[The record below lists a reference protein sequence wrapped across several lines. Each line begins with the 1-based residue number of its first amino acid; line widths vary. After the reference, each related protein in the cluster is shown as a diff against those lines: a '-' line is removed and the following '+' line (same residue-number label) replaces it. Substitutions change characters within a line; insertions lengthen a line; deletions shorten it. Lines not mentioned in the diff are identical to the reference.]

1 MVHSIKNLF
10 VFSALIFQ
18 NPVKVFG
25 NNENTPPLKPRQISF
40 ATKSISDTKFVQ
52 TLDSPLLNVTRSDSL
67 DGSEESKSQL
77 KDEIEYLKLS
87 LDDKNKL
94 VDEVTAES
102 RKLKADF
109 DAEKDILLKDIE
121 ILRGQ
126 IDELQLKIET
136 IEAELVQTTKNY
148 DTKSGDIDSL
158 HEKLNEV
165 RANNGVMQQ
174 QLSSM
179 ENTIKLKDELI
190 TKLQKDNET
199 YNQSEQTNL
208 EALNRL
214 RRENAEL
221 ANSNGSKDTAECQRL
236 RDELAQVQK
245 FLAEADQELSDKA
258 LDYEKLVLDMK
269 EQEEKIFHLTD
280 KLADSKSARS
290 VEELRIEMRTHRE
303 ENERLKFELS
313 NLKRTISVD
322 RAASG
327 SPIHV
332 NEPEI
337 DEITSRVEKELN
349 YSAQLDSSI
358 LKAMEKDN
366 ADSDDE
372 IDGGDDIDRMRC
384 ENHELAKQIEKLK
397 TSLESERQKFT
408 YIHQQDT
415 NCIEEMTKRLE
426 AAIENEHEINR
437 LLEDERNKTSK
448 LSTKMLEHQ
457 FERAKLSASSLSL
470 NDSPIS
476 SPRRLQKESDQ
487 ELLKYQNDEIKLL
500 KSQLERE
507 KERAVDIDKSLAREK
522 NRFEKELTE
531 QKAYGERMRDELERI
546 IRENKQLQ
554 QELDDAQER

>member
-1 MVHSIKNLF
+1 M
-10 VFSALIFQ
+10 Q
-18 NPVKVFG
+18 NPVKAFS

-40 ATKSISDTKFVQ
+40 ATKSINDTKLVQ
-52 TLDSPLLNVTRSDSL
+52 TSSLGDSPLLSATKNDSL
-67 DGSEESKSQL
+67 DVSEESKSQL

-87 LDDKNKL
+87 LEDKNKL

-102 RKLKADF
+102 KKLKADF
-109 DAEKDILLKDIE
+109 EAEKDILLKDID

-126 IDELQLKIET
+126 IVELQLKIET

-148 DTKSGDIDSL
+148 DKKTGDIDSL

-165 RANNGVMQQ
+165 RANNGIMQQ
-174 QLSSM
+174 QLNSM

-190 TKLQKDNET
+190 SKLQKDNDLYT
-199 YNQSEQTNL
+199 QSEQTNM

-214 RRENAEL
+214 RHENAEL
-221 ANSNGSKDTAECQRL
+221 TNSKGTKDADHAVENQRL
-236 RDELAQVQK
+236 RDELATVQK

-258 LDYEKLVLDMK
+258 LDYEKLLLDMK

-280 KLADSKSARS
+280 KLTDSKSART
-290 VEELRIEMRTHRE
+290 VEELRIEIRTHRD
-303 ENERLKFELS
+303 ENERLKFEL
-313 NLKRTISVD
+313 NELKRTMSVERAIS
-322 RAASG
+322 A

-332 NEPEI
+332 DEPEI

-372 IDGGDDIDRMRC
+372 NDGDEIERIRS
-384 ENHELAKQIEKLK
+384 ENQELAKQIEKLK
-397 TSLESERQKFT
+397 NLLESERQKFT
-408 YIHQQDT
+408 YIRQQDT
-415 NCIEEMTKRLE
+415 SCIEEMTKRLE
-426 AAIENEHEINR
+426 AAIENEHEMNR
-437 LLEDERNKTSK
+437 LLKDERSKTSK

-457 FERAKLSASSLSL
+457 FERAKLSASNLSL
-470 NDSPIS
+470 NESPIS

-507 KERAVDIDKSLAREK
+507 KERAVDINKSLAREK

-531 QKAYGERMRDELERI
+531 QKAYGERMKDELERI

-554 QELDDAQER
+554 QELDDAQEK